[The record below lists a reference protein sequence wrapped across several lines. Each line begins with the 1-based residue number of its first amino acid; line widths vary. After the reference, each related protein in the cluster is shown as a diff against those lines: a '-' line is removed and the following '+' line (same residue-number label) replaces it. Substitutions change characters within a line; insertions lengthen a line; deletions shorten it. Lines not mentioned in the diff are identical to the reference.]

1 MDLFRF
7 IFFRISIFILIFNWF
22 GASSAA
28 LIIEKSLLILRT
40 KARPWIIYVNFILV
54 ISITLQLYSLIEIH
68 SFTTFFTFCWNI
80 VVYLSCR
87 LDLLCVILLI
97 TQGAHFYL
105 IIWFSIFPDRSII
118 VISKNIL
125 FLNSTNNKRWIINLS
140 VITILYTYLVRLHV
154 WIYFLWSLRAYFW

>member
-28 LIIEKSLLILRT
+28 LIIEKSLLILRA

-97 TQGAHFYL
+97 TQGAHFNL

-140 VITILYTYLVRLHV
+140 VITILHTYLVRLHV